1 MAVLSFDI
9 KGLDAT
15 LKGISIAGNDI
26 ERDLQD
32 ELNAWAEI
40 CTTEAKIRAPKDEGH
55 LVGAIN
61 PKFGKMAA
69 SVTVA
74 VDYAAFPEFGT
85 RKMAA
90 AYVSTL
96 PADWQTYAAQ
106 FKGVGGSFGNFFERI
121 FAWVKRK
128 GIDPAAAYPIA
139 IKILRDGIKPHP
151 YLFPAYEHTIADLKR
166 NLKTLF
172 K

>member
-1 MAVLSFDI
+1 MAALSFNI
-9 KGLDAT
+9 TGLDTT
-15 LKGISIAGNDI
+15 LKGIDTRLKGI
-26 ERDLQD
+26 EQDLQD
-32 ELNAWAEI
+32 ELNAWAEL

-61 PKFGKMAA
+61 PKFGKLTA
-69 SVTVA
+69 STTVA
-74 VDYAAFPEFGT
+74 VNYAAFPEFGT

-90 AYVSTL
+90 AYVATL

-106 FKGVGGSFGNFFERI
+106 FKGGGGSFGNFFETI
-121 FAWVKRK
+121 LAWVKRK
-128 GIDPAAAYPIA
+128 GIEPAAAYPIA

-151 YLFPAYEHTIADLKR
+151 YLFPAYEHTIKDLKA